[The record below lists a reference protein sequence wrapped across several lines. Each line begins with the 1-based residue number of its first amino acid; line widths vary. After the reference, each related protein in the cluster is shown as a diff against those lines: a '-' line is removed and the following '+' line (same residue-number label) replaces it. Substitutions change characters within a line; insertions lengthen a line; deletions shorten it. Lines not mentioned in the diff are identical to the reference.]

1 MIDNVLW
8 HGSVI
13 EESDTLDEETKTL
26 KELNRIIR
34 EDDRVSQYML
44 PISDG
49 VSTVMKISYFYTS
62 LNHNWK

>member
-8 HGSVI
+8 RGSVI

-34 EDDRVSQYML
+34 EDDRVSHCML

-49 VSTVMKISYFYTS
+49 VSIVRK
-62 LNHNWK
+62 K